1 MPTFDDV
8 RRICLALPE
17 VEEHLAWGADVTFR
31 VNEKMFAIG
40 GDGADAVSIK
50 ASLEAQAD
58 LIALDAGTFSKSAY
72 VGRFGWTTVRLAG
85 VAEPHLREL
94 LESAWRQTAPKR
106 LTRAPAAT
114 AAAADREARP

>member
-17 VEEHLAWGADVTFR
+17 VEEELTWGTDVTFR
-31 VNEKMFAIG
+31 VKRKIFAIG

-50 ASLEAQAD
+50 ASPEAQAD
-58 LIALDAGTFSKSAY
+58 LLALDPETFSKSAY

-85 VAEPHLREL
+85 IPEPHLREL
-94 LESAWRQTAPKR
+94 LESAWRQTPPTR
-106 LTRAPAAT
+106 LVAMSR
-114 AAAADREARP
+114 

>member
-17 VEEHLAWGADVTFR
+17 VDEELTWGNDVTFR
-31 VNEKMFAIG
+31 INRRIFAIG
-40 GDGADAVSIK
+40 SDEAVAVSIK

-58 LIALDAGTFSKSAY
+58 LLALDPETFSKSAY

-85 VAEPHLREL
+85 IAEPHLRDL

-106 LTRAPAAT
+106 LVTTPR
-114 AAAADREARP
+114 

>member
-17 VEEHLAWGADVTFR
+17 VDEELTWGTDVTFR
-31 VNEKMFAIG
+31 VKRKIFAIG
-40 GDGADAVSIK
+40 GEGANAVSIK
-50 ASLEAQAD
+50 ASPEAQAD
-58 LIALDAGTFSKSAY
+58 LLALDPETFSKSAY

-85 VAEPHLREL
+85 ITEPHLREL

-106 LTRAPAAT
+106 LVAT
-114 AAAADREARP
+114 FR